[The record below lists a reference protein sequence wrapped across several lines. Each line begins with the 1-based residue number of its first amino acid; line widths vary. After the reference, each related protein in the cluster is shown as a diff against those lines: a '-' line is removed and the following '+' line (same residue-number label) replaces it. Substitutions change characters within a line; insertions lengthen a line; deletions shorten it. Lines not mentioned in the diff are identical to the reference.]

1 MDENNL
7 IKKGNS
13 FMGLSTAGKAFF
25 FFQVIGVFAITF
37 VVLYIIGLVPN
48 EFKGSENNSAS
59 NVSEDNSNN
68 TEKDESQAVAV
79 RPKTQTKPEKIIIEK
94 IGVDSVIKHPTSQNV
109 NVLNDLLTQGVVY
122 YPGSGILEE
131 GNIFL
136 FGHSAD
142 RFQFV
147 SNPALKV
154 FNGIFKLEKGDEIVL
169 AAGTKSYVYS
179 VDSVNLVDAN
189 TAFVDFSKTGQKLT
203 ISTCNTFGEAQER
216 WIVEA
221 TLKTIKS

>member
-1 MDENNL
+1 MDNNL
-7 IKKGNS
+7 IKKGNT
-13 FMGLSTAGKAFF
+13 FFGLSTAGKAFF
-25 FFQVIGVFAITF
+25 FFQVIGVFALSF
-37 VVLYIIGLVPN
+37 VALYIIGFAPKEL
-48 EFKGSENNSAS
+48 KGPSTDISGDILINDDLDGRETDDFDQ
-59 NVSEDNSNN
+59 EDRVV
-68 TEKDESQAVAV
+68 TK
-79 RPKTQTKPEKIIIEK
+79 TKPERIIIEK
-94 IGVDSVIKHPTSQNV
+94 IGVDSGIEHPTTQAVSILDQF
-109 NVLNDLLTQGVVY
+109 LTRGVVH

-142 RFQFV
+142 RFQYV

-154 FNGIFKLEKGDEIVL
+154 FNGIYKLEKGDEVIL
-169 AAGTKSYVYS
+169 TANNKRYIYSIDS
-179 VDSVNLVDAN
+179 VDLVDAN

-203 ISTCNTFGEAQER
+203 ISTCNTFGEQQER